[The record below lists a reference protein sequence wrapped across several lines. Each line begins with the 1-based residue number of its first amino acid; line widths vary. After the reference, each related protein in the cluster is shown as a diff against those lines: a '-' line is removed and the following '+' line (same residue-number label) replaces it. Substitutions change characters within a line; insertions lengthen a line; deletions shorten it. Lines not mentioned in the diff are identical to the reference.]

1 MGYAELAMPVA
12 SHPVTSLLDDD
23 RYPIGWPSVLVAVAD
38 RHVAQRFMT
47 VDERI
52 DDMRLRHPEFAES
65 IEAARRPSH
74 ALEAELADATG
85 LTVDDLVDRLRA
97 AWEQGE

>member
-1 MGYAELAMPVA
+1 MGYGELAMPVA

-97 AWEQGE
+97 AWEQGR

>member
-1 MGYAELAMPVA
+1 MPVA